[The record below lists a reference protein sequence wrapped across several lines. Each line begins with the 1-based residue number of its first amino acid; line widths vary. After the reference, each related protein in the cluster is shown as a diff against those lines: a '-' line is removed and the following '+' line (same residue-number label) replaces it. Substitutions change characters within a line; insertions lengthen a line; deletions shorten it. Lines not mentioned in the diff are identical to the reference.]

1 MPRKYTNLLI
11 ELAEEGAV
19 NWQGIARECLQRM
32 SEDEVKNMVIEME
45 WNDCVDNDEDE
56 EDDEEADEDDI
67 PQWMKDYVESR
78 NL

>member
-1 MPRKYTNLLI
+1 MPRKYTNQLI
-11 ELAEEGAV
+11 ERAEEGAV
-19 NWQGIARECLQRM
+19 NWQGIARECLARM
-32 SEDEVKNMVIEME
+32 SEDQVKDMVREME
-45 WNDCVDNDEDE
+45 WDDCE

>member
-11 ELAEEGAV
+11 DLAEKGAV

-45 WNDCVDNDEDE
+45 WNDCVDDDED
-56 EDDEEADEDDI
+56 
-67 PQWMKDYVESR
+67 
-78 NL
+78 

>member
-11 ELAEEGAV
+11 GLAEEGAV
-19 NWQGIARECLQRM
+19 NWQGIARECLARM
-32 SEDEVKNMVIEME
+32 SEDAVKDMVIEME
-45 WNDCVDNDEDE
+45 WNDCDEDDEDNDEI
-56 EDDEEADEDDI
+56 ADEDDI

>member
-11 ELAEEGAV
+11 ELAEQGAV

-32 SEDEVKNMVIEME
+32 SEDEVKDMVIDME
-45 WNDCVDNDEDE
+45 WNDCE
-56 EDDEEADEDDI
+56 EDDEEVDEVVDEDDI

>member
-1 MPRKYTNLLI
+1 MPRKYTNRLI

-32 SEDEVKNMVIEME
+32 SEDQVKDMVIDME
-45 WNDCVDNDEDE
+45 WNDC
-56 EDDEEADEDDI
+56 DDEEVDEEVDEDDI
-67 PQWMKDYVESR
+67 PQWMNDYVESR

>member
-1 MPRKYTNLLI
+1 MPRKYTNRLI
-11 ELAEEGAV
+11 ERAEEGAV
-19 NWQGIARECLQRM
+19 NWQGIARECLARM
-32 SEDEVKNMVIEME
+32 SEDQVKDMVIDME
-45 WNDCVDNDEDE
+45 WNDCE

>member
-1 MPRKYTNLLI
+1 MPRKYTNRLI

-19 NWQGIARECLQRM
+19 NWQGIARECLARM
-32 SEDEVKNMVIEME
+32 SEDAVKDMVIEME
-45 WNDCVDNDEDE
+45 WNDCDDEDV
-56 EDDEEADEDDI
+56 DEDDI

>member
-1 MPRKYTNLLI
+1 MPRKYTNRLI

-32 SEDEVKNMVIEME
+32 SEDDVKTMMVEME
-45 WNDCVDNDEDE
+45 WNDCDDE
-56 EDDEEADEDDI
+56 EDDEDNI
-67 PQWMKDYVESR
+67 PKWMKDYVESK